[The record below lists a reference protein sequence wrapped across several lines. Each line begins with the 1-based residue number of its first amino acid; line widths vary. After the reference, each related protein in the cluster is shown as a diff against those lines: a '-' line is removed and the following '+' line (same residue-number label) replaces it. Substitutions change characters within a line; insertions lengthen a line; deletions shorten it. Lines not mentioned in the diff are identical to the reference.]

1 MSDNKNEIKKENA
14 NELNDSELESATGG
28 IRVEHSDSDNKQ
40 ARCKRCSVYAVL
52 SPGGYCERCK
62 QIRIEQGLPV

>member
-1 MSDNKNEIKKENA
+1 MSDSKNEIKKENA
-14 NELNDSELESATGG
+14 NELNDSELENAAGG
-28 IRVEHSDSDNKQ
+28 IRVDHNDSDEK
-40 ARCKRCSVYAVL
+40 RGWCKRCGVYSVM